1 MDSLRRGTGRS
12 SVVLGL
18 AALLAAGCGGEAP
31 EEGAAAPTL
40 RTRSEVS
47 TAATAADPHVL
58 HRTLAFTQCADCHSA
73 HGGMMGTALIGFG
86 PRAYA
91 AGQPAPTFDPAAKTC
106 SNVACHMVPAG
117 NFTYYFPGGDGEVV
131 ETTVGYGGVPVT
143 TPPWNQALSGACR
156 ACHTAPP
163 TPSRGAWHSGFHGN
177 TAAAALNAC
186 SLCHPDVVLTTTGEL
201 ALSTATNCGPLRNQP
216 CAALH
221 RNGAVDVQ
229 PRWKSSCFGCH

>member
-1 MDSLRRGTGRS
+1 
-12 SVVLGL
+12 VLGL
-18 AALLAAGCGGEAP
+18 AVLLAAGCGGEAP
-31 EEGAAAPTL
+31 EEAAPRTL
-40 RTRSEVS
+40 RPAAEVS
-47 TAATAADPHVL
+47 EAATAADPHIL
-58 HRTLAFTQCADCHSA
+58 HRTVALTVCGDCHAS

-86 PRAYA
+86 ARAVVP
-91 AGQPAPTFDPAAKTC
+91 GLPAPSFDRVAKTC

-117 NFTYYFPGGDGEVV
+117 DFTYYFPGGDGEPV

-163 TPSRGAWHSGFHGN
+163 TPSRGAWHSGFHGGSSS
-177 TAAAALNAC
+177 AQLNAC

-201 ALSTATNCGPLRNQP
+201 ALSTATNCGPLRNQS

-221 RNGAVDVQ
+221 RDGWVDVQ